1 MKTYKIDIDNRK
13 FWSGNEIKELKQNEV
28 FIMGTNPTGIHG
40 SGAAKAGLKFGAK
53 YGVGRGL
60 VGQTYGLITKNLD
73 GKAGYIEKATGIKY
87 ELEGFRSV
95 SPEMIKNNIRELYD
109 CARQNS
115 DKNFLVT
122 YKYDVWTN
130 GTPKKSLN
138 GYTSQ
143 EMLELFILEQDIPDN
158 IVFHDSY
165 KEQLKKLF
173 KDEQKVE
180 KDKYTFFFSL
190 HSPFSNFHPAK
201 FTYKEIDFC
210 SSEQFM
216 MFSKAKLFGS
226 DDIAQEILNV
236 NKENPLVKKF
246 LNNEI
251 TRKDIVNNNELA
263 KEWNEIQKG
272 IKALGRKIKNYN
284 DDIWSA
290 KRFNIVGVGVREKFS
305 QNQDLK
311 EIILNTANTKF
322 VEASKYDKVW
332 GNGLSEQDSKR
343 IPEEKWP
350 GMNLLG
356 KLLDT
361 IRDGL
366 KNKPKQKMRNS
377 F

>member
-1 MKTYKIDIDNRK
+1 MKYWTGNKIEKLEN
-13 FWSGNEIKELKQNEV
+13 NQV
-28 FIMGTNPTGIHG
+28 FVFGSNPEGRHG
-40 SGAAKAGLKFGAK
+40 AGVAKVAMNFGAK
-53 YGVGRGL
+53 YGIGRGIQ
-60 VGQTYGLITKNLD
+60 GNAYGLITKNLT
-73 GKAGYIEKATGIKY
+73 AGYKEKTTGITYHTDGYCSLSKN
-87 ELEGFRSV
+87 EIV
-95 SPEMIKNNIRELYD
+95 SNIKELYEY
-109 CARQNS
+109 ANNNPE
-115 DKNFLVT
+115 KEFLIA
-122 YKYDVWTN
+122 YSYEKWPN
-130 GTPKKSLN
+130 GSPKKSLN

-143 EMLELFILEQDIPDN
+143 EMVEMFAELNIPKN
-158 IVFHDSY
+158 IVFSETY
-165 KEQLKKLF
+165 KESLEDILNKKNNF
-173 KDEQKVE
+173 QE
-180 KDKYTFFFSL
+180 KNDYTFFFSL

-246 LNNEI
+246 MNNEI
-251 TRKDIVNNNELA
+251 TRQEIVNNNELA

-272 IKALGRKIKNYN
+272 IKALGRKVKNYN
-284 DDIWSA
+284 DAIWNS

-311 EIILNTANTKF
+311 EIILNTGNTKF

-356 KLLDT
+356 QLLNT

-366 KNKPKQKMRNS
+366 KNKPTYKIKI
-377 F
+377 